1 MSDAPPNNKSR
12 SAGVVIVLLSALIAV
27 APQLIRGTTCGHDF
41 DFHLASWFDALASW
55 RHGIL
60 YPHWAQ
66 SANYDAGEPRFI
78 FYPPIS
84 WMLGAALG
92 ALLPW
97 KLVPVALAF
106 LCFAGS
112 GLATRALARQWL
124 SEGAATLAGCV
135 AIFSGYALFAAYER
149 SDFAELTGGFWV
161 ALLLLFALRE
171 RAPNASLLRR
181 AFDGSAAPLALVVA
195 GAWLSNA
202 PLGVMASYLLA
213 VVAAVAALTAR
224 SWAPVLR
231 AALSV
236 TIGLGLAAIYLV
248 PAALEQRW
256 VDMTQILGDPGY
268 EVENNW
274 LFARHA
280 DPALQL
286 HDAEL
291 FRVSIIAV
299 CMLAVTFISLA
310 VCWRRGLLRG
320 TRRWALPLALIPLF
334 VLILQFPVSDFLW
347 NLLPKLRYLQF
358 PWRWL
363 LVLEAPMGIFFA
375 AAVESRQP
383 RRRAI
388 VLATCTLLFLV
399 STIVA
404 GRVFF
409 QFCDDQDAVWAML
422 DTYRQGE
429 GFEGAYEYEPPY
441 ADNSVLSQDLP
452 PSCLTSAATTRL
464 GKLNEFQMYDWA
476 ADQHTCD
483 AAFDPA
489 PQSTPQHLRFDADAP
504 HAGFL
509 VLRLRSYPAWAIRV
523 NGQLQPSP
531 PEREDGLI
539 AVPVPQGPSRITVD
553 WTTTPDV
560 WAGRGLSALAV
571 ALLTMLCALERRRA
585 RGRLSL
591 DECPPM
597 SNR

>member
-1 MSDAPPNNKSR
+1 MTLTPERRAQWIGT
-12 SAGVVIVLLSALIAV
+12 GVVLLAALVAI

-55 RHGIL
+55 RQGIV
-60 YPHWAQ
+60 YPHWAP
-66 SANYDAGEPRFI
+66 SANYGAGEPRFI
-78 FYPPIS
+78 FYPPLS

-92 ALLPW
+92 AVLPW

-112 GLATRALARQWL
+112 GLATRALARQAL

-149 SDFAELTGGFWV
+149 SDFAELTGGFWI
-161 ALLLLFALRE
+161 ALVLLFALRD
-171 RAPNASLLRR
+171 RAPDASLLRR
-181 AFDGSAAPLALVVA
+181 AFDGSAVPLTLVIA

-213 VVAAVAALTAR
+213 AVAAVAALTLS

-231 AALSV
+231 AAVSV

-248 PAALEQRW
+248 PAAVEQRW
-256 VDMTQILGDPGY
+256 VDMTQVLGDPGY
-268 EVENNW
+268 EIENNW
-274 LFARHA
+274 LFAHHA
-280 DPALQL
+280 DPTMQL

-291 FRVSIIAV
+291 LRVSIIAV
-299 CMLAVTFISLA
+299 VMLTVAIVCLA
-310 VCWRRGLLRG
+310 LCWRRGLLRNA
-320 TRRWALPLALIPLF
+320 RSWWLPLALIPF
-334 VLILQFPVSDFLW
+334 AVLVLQFPVSDFAW

-363 LVLEAPMGIFFA
+363 LVLEAPVGIFVA
-375 AAVESRQP
+375 AAMWSK
-383 RRRAI
+383 RRRLRAMT
-388 VLATCTLLFLV
+388 VATCALLFLA

-422 DTYRQGE
+422 DTYHQGE

-452 PSCLTSAATTRL
+452 DSCLTTSPTTKL
-464 GKLNEFQMYDWA
+464 GKLNEFEMYDWA

-483 AAFDPA
+483 AAFDLA
-489 PQSTPQHLRFDADAP
+489 RGSTIEHLHFNANAP

-509 VLRLRSYPAWAIRV
+509 VLHLRSYPAWAVRV
-523 NGQLQPSP
+523 NGQLQHNL

-539 AVPVPQGPSRITVD
+539 AVPVPQGPARITAD

-560 WAGRGLSALAV
+560 WAGRGLSAV
-571 ALLTMLCALERRRA
+571 ALVLLAGLAWAERRMAAPRI
-585 RGRLSL
+585 
-591 DECPPM
+591 
-597 SNR
+597 